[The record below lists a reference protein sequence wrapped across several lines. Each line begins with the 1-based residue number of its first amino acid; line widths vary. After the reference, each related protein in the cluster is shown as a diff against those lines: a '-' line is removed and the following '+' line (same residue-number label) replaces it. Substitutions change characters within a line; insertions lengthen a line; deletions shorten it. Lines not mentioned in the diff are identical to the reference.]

1 MITGIALW
9 SSAARAQSNDLVD
22 LGVTSGHALNN
33 SGQAALATGI
43 YSNGTVT
50 PLPALPG
57 SATPAVP
64 LAINDAGQVAGE
76 ALTSSGIYHAILYSN
91 GTLTDLSAL
100 NGASTT
106 GAQANGINASGVVVG
121 WSTCTNCD
129 LFNVAMTSGFIYQNG
144 TFTDLTDLPSGLA
157 SGVTYD
163 EPFGIND
170 SGQVTGTAEGAVAI
184 TAAYTSDAYIY
195 TNGSWTDFGPGE
207 GAAINATGEVT
218 GALTTKA
225 GANAFLYGNGVTTN
239 IGTLPGGSNA
249 SGTAINAAGQVV
261 GYSNIT
267 GSQSNHAF
275 FYNGVLTDLNA
286 LINPNDPLQ
295 PFVTLTYPTG
305 INDSRL
311 ILVNGTDSRT
321 NLQHAYLLQ
330 APSISFAPGMLSF
343 TGVVVGSVSPTQAV
357 TVANAGTTAI
367 PFGPVS
373 ASSHFSA
380 NNECATTIPGSGQCT
395 VLVSFF
401 PTQAGAQPGTLT
413 MASAGVSYV
422 MVLSGV
428 PSIKATLTPSA
439 TKLTVGAS
447 LTLTWTSSAG
457 STCTAASSDQ
467 NPGWNGS
474 IAASGSKNI
483 TESSA
488 GSIAYGI
495 HCTAPSASE
504 ADASATVV
512 WSSPAISDSSSTKSG
527 GGGGLDVWELL
538 ALVGTLRWKLARA
551 GELSG
556 NGARSKNPRA
566 SSQPH

>member
-9 SSAARAQSNDLVD
+9 SPAARTQSNDLVD

-43 YSNGTVT
+43 HSNGTVT

-76 ALTSSGIYHAILYSN
+76 AQTSSGISHAILYSN

-106 GAQANGINASGVVVG
+106 AAEATGINASGVVVG
-121 WSTCTNCD
+121 WTTCTTCNP
-129 LFNVAMTSGFIYQNG
+129 FNVAMTSGFIYQNG
-144 TFTDLTDLPSGLA
+144 TFTGLTDLPSGLA

-195 TNGSWTDFGPGE
+195 TNGSWIDLGPGE

-225 GANAFLYGNGVTTN
+225 GANAFLYGDGVTTN

-286 LINPNDPLQ
+286 ILSSTDPLQ

-311 ILVNGTDSRT
+311 ILVDGTDSRT

-330 APSISFAPGMLSF
+330 APSISFAPGTLSF
-343 TGVVVGSVSPTQAV
+343 TGVVVGSVSATQAV

-373 ASSHFSA
+373 ASSGFSA
-380 NNECATTIPGSGQCT
+380 NNQCAASIPGSSQCT
-395 VLVSFF
+395 VLVTFA
-401 PTQAGAQPGTLT
+401 PTQAGVQPGTLT
-413 MASAGVSYV
+413 MVSAGVSYV
-422 MVLSGV
+422 MALSGV

-447 LTLTWTSSAG
+447 LTLTWMSSAG
-457 STCTAASSDQ
+457 STCTAVSSDQ
-467 NPGWNGS
+467 NPEWNGS
-474 IAASGSKNI
+474 IAASGSKSL
-483 TESSA
+483 TESTA

-495 HCTAPSASE
+495 HCTAPSAPE
-504 ADASATVV
+504 ADATTTVV
-512 WSSPAISDSSSTKSG
+512 WSSAAVSAPSSTKSG
-527 GGGGLDVWELL
+527 GGGGLAVWDLL
-538 ALVGTLRWKLARA
+538 ALLGILGLRTARRGIMSNA
-551 GELSG
+551 
-556 NGARSKNPRA
+556 
-566 SSQPH
+566 